1 MEGSLWDAVLIKWV
15 NCTRLSQPIQTL
27 DQLQNGEFLSRMSK
41 LIETSDESINSD
53 GLSVIFETFSRYYPH
68 IVFEKKESVHV
79 SDLPYQDLVNMTSL
93 LLHFTSICKRK
104 DALTSA
110 MCKDLDLTTQL
121 YIKKFL
127 ESVSQK
133 TTNKQLAKTIEGLFG
148 ASKKPK
154 SSREPTPV
162 QDSPMVRKSPL
173 FELLQT
179 PRRKYLRIKGANM
192 VKTLEQELEAERADR
207 EADVKKHQEIISKL
221 TLQLEQKCTEA
232 KQLKAQV
239 NNWEESMPPNSQDVD
254 HLETIKLLRREVA
267 SLEDYVKK
275 CDNEY
280 EEITKEKDSFEA
292 KAKQLEA
299 DCKTTKS
306 SFLELEE
313 IYLVNMEASKEL
325 EEKYRLLNIDYVELR
340 AMLNEYRRKSIHL
353 EESVCYES
361 RRWSGGFDSSNKG
374 ETLAESVVEVQLR
387 DVRTALD
394 AANDKLQETLQSNDE
409 LKAALKEAEQRNE
422 LQLLEGDKLKH
433 SVRAVQTENAD
444 LQAKLQ
450 QLSEQLCSYQ
460 TECENLKAEKLELN
474 DKILQLASRVDQ
486 SSNRI
491 QTLEAETERLS
502 ATEVK
507 LTETLAR
514 SSEEN
519 QQLSIELKHLEKLK
533 QSMELQEA
541 KLADEK
547 ALVEQRLAAVEETLE
562 ATRLSKTA
570 LQTQQLQSV
579 EQLQT
584 TSAELQKVRSQ
595 TEILARNLEATSKG
609 LEHSK
614 AQLAQTQCQV
624 DKLLKEKREV
634 EDTLAKTEA
643 ELARSHA
650 DIKAVQLEKESLN
663 FYLEDTSK
671 QLDESEDKLAS
682 ALKAVAEQKNA
693 IQAVSSEKASLETKL
708 EQSNEE
714 TKGLSTKL
722 SELSLQLQEAIRSLE
737 TTKNTL
743 AEKCESES
751 QLQQVIKELKQ
762 ALQIAQEEA
771 QATEIQLNRKLEEIK
786 QSSDSAMENQ
796 AKKLQHTL
804 MTLDGTRTELED
816 SKCALHQSNEKLT
829 QKERELTEK
838 VQQFHELELQLVS
851 ANATLKEHL
860 EYELDLEKQLEALKA
875 EKKQQLESLKAQLG
889 NCRAEVAL
897 YYEKLEATLAKLNQS
912 NGEIESLN
920 SQLTESWSKVE
931 RLSADALALK
941 TSLSCSV
948 AEKEQISQLLEGFF
962 QKLHHIF
969 EPNHIGDLASQL
981 DHLVVIVNQLEDN
994 QCSLTKTVDETAA
1007 KLQAAQEEKTVLAN
1021 FLELNSDELRKV
1033 AQENEH
1039 ILEALEMSNKD
1050 KMLLEAEHTQL
1061 ELQVASMEHALE
1073 QLRAYKEKKSQ
1084 EKQKLFAEKAAILED
1099 LQETIREKNELKK
1112 LELHVASMEHELE
1125 QVRACNVM
1133 ESQEKQKLF
1142 AEKAEI
1148 LEDLQKTI
1156 REKDELKQLEVEVAS
1171 MEQEL
1176 NQLRACYQKENQE
1189 KQKLFAEKAEILDDL
1204 QKTIREKDELKQLE
1218 VQVASMEQE
1227 LEQLRAC
1234 NEKESQEKQKLFAEK
1249 AEILENLQKT
1259 IREKDELKQLEVQ
1272 VASME
1277 QDEEKE
1283 KLLDDKAEI
1292 LENLQKIIREKD
1304 ELFRELFLLREQQEL
1319 HQAKDIEI
1327 GNLRREIQQLEQ
1339 ASTETRNEKEDIYEY
1354 LQNAVQEKEELSLQ
1368 LDKVQSDNVTLS
1380 KEREALQTKLQDV
1393 GEEKRQIQMALEL
1406 SRKETLKV
1414 KKERIEILQTQT
1426 EIIKETEA
1434 KVLQAHNAAVEEKRQ
1449 LLQRVQ
1455 QAEKERDVVRQAYTA
1470 VMTKNSKCELE
1481 MASLKQIIE
1490 ERTRDVQ
1497 RTSNLKEA
1505 YEKLLDDNC
1514 TLMQK
1519 RENERKEYVTLL
1531 MKEQQKAE
1539 KKIGSIKA
1547 AYEEKLE
1554 KMIQKLTND
1563 YKEQMLSER
1572 EKFRAEKAES
1582 VTSLQKTIDDLRGEL
1597 YHAEEKLQQ
1606 AQGVY
1611 SSRESLRPSTL
1622 RGRSN
1627 KVGARSTLTGSTDS
1641 LFRDS
1646 NVSDQI
1652 TGRNPFKLHE
1662 TTREFKTSTLPSRLH
1677 TVEETITISR
1687 RTSTTGPAR
1696 PLEME
1701 DEEDNAFS
1709 NKYLNELREGRSLQ
1723 KQLADA
1729 VAAGGASNSSRVSEL
1744 ARRNT
1749 MVPAHLKSSYP
1760 LETQYVSLSTARDED
1775 IKSGQVNLDDSLSK
1789 LLPGE
1794 KPRQKKDFGTTSY
1807 KKPGPPT
1814 PSKNGGR
1821 ASLQGNEPL
1830 PLRETNATHKQ
1841 VTPGRIRTLFKG
1853 LRDGMR
1859 ASRDN
1864 SEVTLRGLFSE
1875 PLSCSSLICFVGECF
1890 KRQLASLLCRGI
1902 DFL

>member
-41 LIETSDESINSD
+41 LID

-547 ALVEQRLAAVEETLE
+547 AL
-562 ATRLSKTA
+562 
-570 LQTQQLQSV
+570 
-579 EQLQT
+579 
-584 TSAELQKVRSQ
+584 
-595 TEILARNLEATSKG
+595 
-609 LEHSK
+609 
-614 AQLAQTQCQV
+614 
-624 DKLLKEKREV
+624 EKREV

-1259 IREKDELKQLEVQ
+1259 IREKDELKQLE
-1272 VASME
+1272 
-1277 QDEEKE
+1277 EKE

-1554 KMIQKLTND
+1554 KMIQKL
-1563 YKEQMLSER
+1563 
-1572 EKFRAEKAES
+1572 FR
-1582 VTSLQKTIDDLRGEL
+1582 
-1597 YHAEEKLQQ
+1597 
-1606 AQGVY
+1606 
-1611 SSRESLRPSTL
+1611 
-1622 RGRSN
+1622 N
-1627 KVGARSTLTGSTDS
+1627 K
-1641 LFRDS
+1641 
-1646 NVSDQI
+1646 
-1652 TGRNPFKLHE
+1652 P
-1662 TTREFKTSTLPSRLH
+1662 
-1677 TVEETITISR
+1677 
-1687 RTSTTGPAR
+1687 
-1696 PLEME
+1696 
-1701 DEEDNAFS
+1701 
-1709 NKYLNELREGRSLQ
+1709 
-1723 KQLADA
+1723 
-1729 VAAGGASNSSRVSEL
+1729 
-1744 ARRNT
+1744 
-1749 MVPAHLKSSYP
+1749 
-1760 LETQYVSLSTARDED
+1760 
-1775 IKSGQVNLDDSLSK
+1775 
-1789 LLPGE
+1789 
-1794 KPRQKKDFGTTSY
+1794 
-1807 KKPGPPT
+1807 
-1814 PSKNGGR
+1814 
-1821 ASLQGNEPL
+1821 
-1830 PLRETNATHKQ
+1830 
-1841 VTPGRIRTLFKG
+1841 
-1853 LRDGMR
+1853 
-1859 ASRDN
+1859 
-1864 SEVTLRGLFSE
+1864 
-1875 PLSCSSLICFVGECF
+1875 
-1890 KRQLASLLCRGI
+1890 
-1902 DFL
+1902 

>member
-409 LKAALKEAEQRNE
+409 LKAALKAEPDPQQVPLITDRKWKVVCRCFAETSKEFAADQAWLVREAEQRNE

-562 ATRLSKTA
+562 
-570 LQTQQLQSV
+570 
-579 EQLQT
+579 
-584 TSAELQKVRSQ
+584 
-595 TEILARNLEATSKG
+595 
-609 LEHSK
+609 
-614 AQLAQTQCQV
+614 
-624 DKLLKEKREV
+624 EKREV

-1272 VASME
+1272 
-1277 QDEEKE
+1277 
-1283 KLLDDKAEI
+1283 
-1292 LENLQKIIREKD
+1292 KIIREKD